1 MTIIMVVDREGMA
14 EMLKHYLKVGGEEH
28 LANDR
33 SFEEPRI
40 TETTSRLLH
49 MIPRMHEA
57 GMNSVSPLTHRETE
71 ILMQVARGQS
81 NKRIADSLYI
91 SKHTVKNHIHSIM
104 RKLDAKDRAQ
114 SAVLAMLNGWLN
126 INEVAEEDRPSATAQ
141 KGAVKN
147 RGKLPLTK
155 EALPPYMKYMLAP

>member
-1 MTIIMVVDREGMA
+1 MTIIMVVDHDEMA
-14 EMLKHYLKVGGEEH
+14 AMLKHYLKEGREEH
-28 LANDR
+28 LAND
-33 SFEEPRI
+33 SSLEESRI

-49 MIPRMHEA
+49 VLPRTHEA

-104 RKLDAKDRAQ
+104 RKLDANDRAQ

-126 INEVAEEDRPSATAQ
+126 IEEVSEEASPSATAQ
-141 KGAVKN
+141 KG
-147 RGKLPLTK
+147 G
-155 EALPPYMKYMLAP
+155 EE